1 MLLHA
6 DRILNPELFHWRNI
20 STADL
25 GIFSLGRKIS
35 ASQSLPRNIFAS
47 ENIPAG
53 KSILAEYSGCYTG
66 ALNSWKRNSPI
77 PLPFQ
82 PKIEEVRRI
91 TRQEME
97 IEARKNNVVLAGV
110 SCSDSTNVE
119 EVVKTLL
126 PDIQIEVLAVK
137 KLGEKQRTHGSGSV
151 SDQPPSR
158 IQAELTPR
166 GKAALWERRRSLT
179 CNEKPV
185 YVNHDLTRAVVCP
198 RARPLALYYSVSI
211 SALFHL
217 SSYLVA
223 CHNFMLMTSLFM
235 HLLNQ

>member
-1 MLLHA
+1 MASLKAVVSDLQ
-6 DRILNPELFHWRNI
+6 DGYVECCRRLEQLEEKLSNPTAI
-20 STADL
+20 STQDK
-25 GIFSLGRKIS
+25 GTV
-35 ASQSLPRNIFAS
+35 
-47 ENIPAG
+47 PA
-53 KSILAEYSGCYTG
+53 L
-66 ALNSWKRNSPI
+66 
-77 PLPFQ
+77 
-82 PKIEEVRRI
+82 EEVRRI

-137 KLGEKQRTHGSGSV
+137 KLGGKQRTHGSGSV

-158 IQAELTPR
+158 ILVDLTPR

-185 YVNHDLTRAVVCP
+185 YVNHDLTRAEQASRRAVVPTYKQLRAAGIRCSLP
-198 RARPLALYYSVSI
+198 RCSIVLDGKVMSSQDIQEALQSILPSPVDI
-211 SALFHL
+211 SA
-217 SSYLVA
+217 A
-223 CHNFMLMTSLFM
+223 IQGTA
-235 HLLNQ
+235 